1 MLADTCEHAPVRTAM
16 LHVYVS
22 DVDETYQRALAAGA
36 TSEREPKNQFYG
48 DRSASVIDPFG
59 INWHIATQVEDLSE
73 EEFQKRLDEMM
84 SKGEQR

>member
-1 MLADTCEHAPVRTAM
+1 
-16 LHVYVS
+16 
-22 DVDETYQRALAAGA
+22 VDETYQRALAAGA

-84 SKGEQR
+84 SKGEQG